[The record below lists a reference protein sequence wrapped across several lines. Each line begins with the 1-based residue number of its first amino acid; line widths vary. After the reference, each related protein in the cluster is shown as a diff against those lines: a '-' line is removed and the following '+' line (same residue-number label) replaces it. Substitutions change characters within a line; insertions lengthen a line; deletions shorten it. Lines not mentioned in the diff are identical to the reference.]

1 HAHDRQIIHRDLKG
15 ANVVITHDGRV
26 KVLDFGLARRLDKGT
41 VDAIT
46 RSQASVERDRS
57 LVGTLPYMAPE
68 VLAGE
73 TGSYQ
78 SDIWALG
85 VLLYEAATGQW
96 PFVGSTAYELSA
108 AILHQLPRP
117 LPSGVPP
124 SLTA

>member
-1 HAHDRQIIHRDLKG
+1 A
-15 ANVVITHDGRV
+15 
-26 KVLDFGLARRLDKGT
+26 T
-41 VDAIT
+41 VDAVT

-57 LVGTLPYMAPE
+57 IVGTLPYMAPE
-68 VLAGE
+68 LLTGE

-124 SLTA
+124 SLTAVIMRCLAKDVKDRFQRASEIRSTLETIQS